1 MKYQRQQSDE
11 EIANYL
17 DLGIGAADFYEA
29 FALAPVF
36 RALHPRNLPAP
47 NPDCDASGESFE
59 AGQSPAFRFSPRS

>member
-29 FALAPVF
+29 FALASVF

-59 AGQSPAFRFSPRS
+59 GGQSPAFRFSPRS